1 MLFVS
6 QMKICEM
13 ITKASN
19 GIGRHG
25 DPGLVDASS
34 RLPLLAM
41 QFILVS
47 SSYFSIL
54 ELIWLEHMHSWKR
67 RFTHGFQLIPF
78 NFSLIQ
84 R

>member
-1 MLFVS
+1 MS

-19 GIGRHG
+19 DIGRHG